1 MVSELGRDAGGLPLG
16 GGMAAVGKLSIHT
29 PLRPRWLCQ
38 YLSLSLSLKQTIDSN
53 TEGGAAVRWEGEIGG
68 FERGKQAFFSIALM
82 YQQSTHSF
90 RTFAL

>member
-1 MVSELGRDAGGLPLG
+1 MVSELGREGSPW
-16 GGMAAVGKLSIHT
+16 AAAWQRLESSPSTHRFGRGVAVSV
-29 PLRPRWLCQ
+29 
-38 YLSLSLSLKQTIDSN
+38 SLSLSLKQTIDSN

-68 FERGKQAFFSIALM
+68 FERGKQAFFSSALM